1 MIKIL
6 KITYRFFILQLKIR
20 KNTKDTK
27 KGIKHIVNTIENNDV
42 AFDMDGVVALNE
54 LIDRSSRLWVIELK
68 WRSKYMEYTYYYWY
82 LDEVKNVIKLQHT
95 NTHDDTLNPDTSE
108 NTKYYTSIADA
119 MQNAPKFAEI
129 VNV

>member
-54 LIDRSSRLWVIELK
+54 LIDRSSRL
-68 WRSKYMEYTYYYWY
+68 
-82 LDEVKNVIKLQHT
+82 
-95 NTHDDTLNPDTSE
+95 
-108 NTKYYTSIADA
+108 
-119 MQNAPKFAEI
+119 
-129 VNV
+129 

>member
-20 KNTKDTK
+20 KNTKDNK

-54 LIDRSSRLWVIELK
+54 LIDRSSRL
-68 WRSKYMEYTYYYWY
+68 
-82 LDEVKNVIKLQHT
+82 
-95 NTHDDTLNPDTSE
+95 
-108 NTKYYTSIADA
+108 
-119 MQNAPKFAEI
+119 
-129 VNV
+129 

>member
-68 WRSKYMEYTYYYWY
+68 WRNKYMKIYYWSNLNYTHSKINNVSRYIKVVY
-82 LDEVKNVIKLQHT
+82 LST
-95 NTHDDTLNPDTSE
+95 MMGG
-108 NTKYYTSIADA
+108 Y
-119 MQNAPKFAEI
+119 
-129 VNV
+129 

>member
-27 KGIKHIVNTIENNDV
+27 KGIKNIVNTIENNNV

-54 LIDRSSRLWVIELK
+54 LIDRSSRL
-68 WRSKYMEYTYYYWY
+68 
-82 LDEVKNVIKLQHT
+82 
-95 NTHDDTLNPDTSE
+95 
-108 NTKYYTSIADA
+108 
-119 MQNAPKFAEI
+119 
-129 VNV
+129 

>member
-6 KITYRFFILQLKIR
+6 KITYRIFILQLKIR

-54 LIDRSSRLWVIELK
+54 LIDRSSRL
-68 WRSKYMEYTYYYWY
+68 
-82 LDEVKNVIKLQHT
+82 
-95 NTHDDTLNPDTSE
+95 
-108 NTKYYTSIADA
+108 
-119 MQNAPKFAEI
+119 
-129 VNV
+129 

>member
-54 LIDRSSRLWVIELK
+54 LIDMSSRL
-68 WRSKYMEYTYYYWY
+68 
-82 LDEVKNVIKLQHT
+82 
-95 NTHDDTLNPDTSE
+95 
-108 NTKYYTSIADA
+108 
-119 MQNAPKFAEI
+119 
-129 VNV
+129 